1 MADMFAPLVAQ
12 LKANPKT
19 IVFTEGNDPRI
30 LEAAAKLLAEGVLK
44 VVMVGNEAE
53 CKAAAAA
60 GNFDISAA
68 EIIDPENYAGFDEM
82 VNTMVELRKGKQ
94 TAEEC
99 TALLKKSNYFGT
111 MLVKM
116 GKADC
121 LLGGATYS
129 TADTIRPAL
138 QLVKTKKG
146 AHLVSSCF
154 ILDRD
159 CGEEGLKRIAMGD
172 CAVNIDYTDT
182 IDKATGEVKIAAS
195 AKLAEV
201 AIETAKTAKLFGI
214 DPKVAVLSFSTK
226 GSGKGGTVALSHDA
240 TVIAKEL
247 APELKLDGEM
257 QFDAAVSPVVGQ
269 LKFPGSPVA
278 GHANTFIFPCI
289 EAGNIGY
296 KIAQRL
302 GGFAAYGIY
311 PEYEELYAFH
321 IMYESDEARRETEAY
336 LDTYFMSEK
345 QERIPTEPVASIKNP
360 PDIWRYFAAP
370 HPMRLA
376 ASGLDEAEYTM
387 AHVFHI
393 NGKIDGAFVASSGKN
408 MGAFKGVGYPEDIG
422 AFYRICDYDAWA
434 WTAHGRFPTNTPG
447 WWGGAHPF
455 TLLNWS
461 VVHNGEISSYDAN
474 RRYVEQFGYDCELQT
489 DTEVITYLFDLL
501 SRRHGLTPELAAHI
515 MTAPAWDE
523 IDAME
528 PSQAAFETALRT
540 TYASALVNG
549 PFSVILGS
557 SEGLL
562 AINDRLKLRALMAAE
577 KGSMVY
583 MASEQA
589 AIELVC
595 PDAENMRAIGGGEPF
610 VVQLDSVVAA
620 KAAADTDAENDPHN
634 APLAHEVGVLP
645 RRKEA

>member
-1 MADMFAPLVAQ
+1 MYDFDRPRNAPR
-12 LKANPKT
+12 
-19 IVFTEGNDPRI
+19 EGDVRI
-30 LEAAAKLLAEGVLK
+30 P
-44 VVMVGNEAE
+44 
-53 CKAAAAA
+53 A
-60 GNFDISAA
+60 G
-68 EIIDPENYAGFDEM
+68 
-82 VNTMVELRKGKQ
+82 
-94 TAEEC
+94 
-99 TALLKKSNYFGT
+99 
-111 MLVKM
+111 
-116 GKADC
+116 
-121 LLGGATYS
+121 
-129 TADTIRPAL
+129 
-138 QLVKTKKG
+138 
-146 AHLVSSCF
+146 
-154 ILDRD
+154 
-159 CGEEGLKRIAMGD
+159 
-172 CAVNIDYTDT
+172 CA
-182 IDKATGEVKIAAS
+182 IAAIMDRS
-195 AKLAEV
+195 GARH
-201 AIETAKTAKLFGI
+201 
-214 DPKVAVLSFSTK
+214 D
-226 GSGKGGTVALSHDA
+226 GSDILRSIALMHDRSNG
-240 TVIAKEL
+240 L
-247 APELKLDGEM
+247 G
-257 QFDAAVSPVVGQ
+257 
-269 LKFPGSPVA
+269 
-278 GHANTFIFPCI
+278 
-289 EAGNIGY
+289 
-296 KIAQRL
+296 

-501 SRRHGLTPELAAHI
+501 SRRHRLTPELAAHI

-528 PSQAAFETALRT
+528 PAGAAFETALRT

-620 KAAADTDAENDPHN
+620 KAAADADAENDPHN

>member
-1 MADMFAPLVAQ
+1 MYDFDRPRNAPR
-12 LKANPKT
+12 
-19 IVFTEGNDPRI
+19 EGDVRI
-30 LEAAAKLLAEGVLK
+30 P
-44 VVMVGNEAE
+44 
-53 CKAAAAA
+53 A
-60 GNFDISAA
+60 G
-68 EIIDPENYAGFDEM
+68 
-82 VNTMVELRKGKQ
+82 
-94 TAEEC
+94 
-99 TALLKKSNYFGT
+99 
-111 MLVKM
+111 
-116 GKADC
+116 
-121 LLGGATYS
+121 
-129 TADTIRPAL
+129 
-138 QLVKTKKG
+138 
-146 AHLVSSCF
+146 
-154 ILDRD
+154 
-159 CGEEGLKRIAMGD
+159 
-172 CAVNIDYTDT
+172 CA
-182 IDKATGEVKIAAS
+182 IAAIMDRS
-195 AKLAEV
+195 GARH
-201 AIETAKTAKLFGI
+201 
-214 DPKVAVLSFSTK
+214 D
-226 GSGKGGTVALSHDA
+226 GSDILRSIALMHDRSNG
-240 TVIAKEL
+240 L
-247 APELKLDGEM
+247 G
-257 QFDAAVSPVVGQ
+257 
-269 LKFPGSPVA
+269 
-278 GHANTFIFPCI
+278 
-289 EAGNIGY
+289 
-296 KIAQRL
+296 

-370 HPMRLA
+370 HPMRLT

-387 AHVFHI
+387 AHVFHV

-528 PSQAAFETALRT
+528 PTQAAFETALRT

-620 KAAADTDAENDPHN
+620 KAAADADAENDPHN

>member
-1 MADMFAPLVAQ
+1 MYDFDRPRNAPR
-12 LKANPKT
+12 
-19 IVFTEGNDPRI
+19 EGDVRI
-30 LEAAAKLLAEGVLK
+30 P
-44 VVMVGNEAE
+44 
-53 CKAAAAA
+53 A
-60 GNFDISAA
+60 G
-68 EIIDPENYAGFDEM
+68 
-82 VNTMVELRKGKQ
+82 
-94 TAEEC
+94 
-99 TALLKKSNYFGT
+99 
-111 MLVKM
+111 
-116 GKADC
+116 
-121 LLGGATYS
+121 
-129 TADTIRPAL
+129 
-138 QLVKTKKG
+138 
-146 AHLVSSCF
+146 
-154 ILDRD
+154 
-159 CGEEGLKRIAMGD
+159 
-172 CAVNIDYTDT
+172 CA
-182 IDKATGEVKIAAS
+182 IAAIMDRS
-195 AKLAEV
+195 GARH
-201 AIETAKTAKLFGI
+201 
-214 DPKVAVLSFSTK
+214 D
-226 GSGKGGTVALSHDA
+226 GSDILRSIALMHDRSNG
-240 TVIAKEL
+240 L
-247 APELKLDGEM
+247 G
-257 QFDAAVSPVVGQ
+257 
-269 LKFPGSPVA
+269 
-278 GHANTFIFPCI
+278 
-289 EAGNIGY
+289 
-296 KIAQRL
+296 

-311 PEYEELYAFH
+311 PEYAELYAFH

-501 SRRHGLTPELAAHI
+501 SRRHGLTPKLAAHI

-620 KAAADTDAENDPHN
+620 KAAADADAENDPHN

>member
-1 MADMFAPLVAQ
+1 MHKENAMYDFDRPRNAPR
-12 LKANPKT
+12 
-19 IVFTEGNDPRI
+19 EGDVRI
-30 LEAAAKLLAEGVLK
+30 P
-44 VVMVGNEAE
+44 
-53 CKAAAAA
+53 A
-60 GNFDISAA
+60 G
-68 EIIDPENYAGFDEM
+68 
-82 VNTMVELRKGKQ
+82 
-94 TAEEC
+94 
-99 TALLKKSNYFGT
+99 
-111 MLVKM
+111 
-116 GKADC
+116 
-121 LLGGATYS
+121 
-129 TADTIRPAL
+129 
-138 QLVKTKKG
+138 
-146 AHLVSSCF
+146 
-154 ILDRD
+154 
-159 CGEEGLKRIAMGD
+159 
-172 CAVNIDYTDT
+172 CA
-182 IDKATGEVKIAAS
+182 IAAIMDGRG
-195 AKLAEV
+195 ARH
-201 AIETAKTAKLFGI
+201 
-214 DPKVAVLSFSTK
+214 D
-226 GSGKGGTVALSHDA
+226 GSDFLRSIALMHDRSNG
-240 TVIAKEL
+240 L
-247 APELKLDGEM
+247 G
-257 QFDAAVSPVVGQ
+257 
-269 LKFPGSPVA
+269 
-278 GHANTFIFPCI
+278 
-289 EAGNIGY
+289 
-296 KIAQRL
+296 

-528 PSQAAFETALRT
+528 PADAAFETALRT

-620 KAAADTDAENDPHN
+620 KAAADADAENDPHN

>member
-1 MADMFAPLVAQ
+1 MHKENAMYDFDRPRNAPR
-12 LKANPKT
+12 
-19 IVFTEGNDPRI
+19 EGDVRI
-30 LEAAAKLLAEGVLK
+30 P
-44 VVMVGNEAE
+44 
-53 CKAAAAA
+53 A
-60 GNFDISAA
+60 G
-68 EIIDPENYAGFDEM
+68 
-82 VNTMVELRKGKQ
+82 
-94 TAEEC
+94 
-99 TALLKKSNYFGT
+99 
-111 MLVKM
+111 
-116 GKADC
+116 
-121 LLGGATYS
+121 
-129 TADTIRPAL
+129 
-138 QLVKTKKG
+138 
-146 AHLVSSCF
+146 
-154 ILDRD
+154 
-159 CGEEGLKRIAMGD
+159 
-172 CAVNIDYTDT
+172 CA
-182 IDKATGEVKIAAS
+182 IAAIMDRS
-195 AKLAEV
+195 GARH
-201 AIETAKTAKLFGI
+201 
-214 DPKVAVLSFSTK
+214 D
-226 GSGKGGTVALSHDA
+226 GSDILRSIALMHDR
-240 TVIAKEL
+240 
-247 APELKLDGEM
+247 
-257 QFDAAVSPVVGQ
+257 
-269 LKFPGSPVA
+269 
-278 GHANTFIFPCI
+278 
-289 EAGNIGY
+289 GNG
-296 KIAQRL
+296 L
-302 GGFAAYGIY
+302 GGGFAAYGIY

-321 IMYESDEARRETEAY
+321 IMYESEEARRVTEAY

-345 QERIPTEPVASIKNP
+345 QERIPTEPLASIKNP

-501 SRRHGLTPELAAHI
+501 SRRHGLSPELAAHI

-523 IDAME
+523 IDAMDAAD
-528 PSQAAFETALRT
+528 AAFETALRT

-620 KAAADTDAENDPHN
+620 KAAADADAENDPHN

>member
-1 MADMFAPLVAQ
+1 MHKENAMYDFDRPRNAPR
-12 LKANPKT
+12 
-19 IVFTEGNDPRI
+19 EGDVRI
-30 LEAAAKLLAEGVLK
+30 P
-44 VVMVGNEAE
+44 
-53 CKAAAAA
+53 A
-60 GNFDISAA
+60 G
-68 EIIDPENYAGFDEM
+68 
-82 VNTMVELRKGKQ
+82 
-94 TAEEC
+94 
-99 TALLKKSNYFGT
+99 
-111 MLVKM
+111 
-116 GKADC
+116 
-121 LLGGATYS
+121 
-129 TADTIRPAL
+129 
-138 QLVKTKKG
+138 
-146 AHLVSSCF
+146 
-154 ILDRD
+154 
-159 CGEEGLKRIAMGD
+159 
-172 CAVNIDYTDT
+172 CA
-182 IDKATGEVKIAAS
+182 IAAIMDRS
-195 AKLAEV
+195 GARH
-201 AIETAKTAKLFGI
+201 
-214 DPKVAVLSFSTK
+214 D
-226 GSGKGGTVALSHDA
+226 GSDILRSIALMHDRSNG
-240 TVIAKEL
+240 L
-247 APELKLDGEM
+247 G
-257 QFDAAVSPVVGQ
+257 
-269 LKFPGSPVA
+269 
-278 GHANTFIFPCI
+278 
-289 EAGNIGY
+289 
-296 KIAQRL
+296 

-345 QERIPTEPVASIKNP
+345 QECIPTEPVASIKNP

-501 SRRHGLTPELAAHI
+501 SRRHRLTPELAAHI

-528 PSQAAFETALRT
+528 PADAAFETALRT

-620 KAAADTDAENDPHN
+620 KAAADADAENDPHN